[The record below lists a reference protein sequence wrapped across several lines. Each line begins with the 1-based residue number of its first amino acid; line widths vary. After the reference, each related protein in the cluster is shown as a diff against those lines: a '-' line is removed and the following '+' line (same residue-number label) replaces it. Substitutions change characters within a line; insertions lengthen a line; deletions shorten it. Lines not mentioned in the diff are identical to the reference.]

1 MAGQIKG
8 ESFGQVK
15 PGVNIQR
22 STFDLSHTHKFTR
35 NSGELI
41 PFFWEEVIAGD
52 TFKVDTKFVRR
63 MLTPVVPVRDNAFI
77 DIFYFFVPARLAFNA
92 YGKDDH
98 LFQKVFG
105 QNDTTAWAPASIPVL
120 PSILQDHAMPSDNF
134 VALGSYLGLPRYKK
148 SDGKVYLAGKGCSVA
163 PAYCYQTIWNNF
175 FRDENL
181 WNPSY
186 LDADELVANNPM
198 AVCKLHDLFTSALPA
213 PQKGSSVAIFGNFV
227 PLHTDDSNILRSL
240 NPVQGNP
247 IRLGYSPNQE
257 LDSGSIVYST
267 NSGLG
272 GSSSGSVASD
282 AIAATNLGID
292 RSNID
297 VNALRL
303 AFADQ
308 RLKER
313 DARGGT
319 RFQERLAADYQ
330 VYANYAALNIPEYLC
345 GSRTPVNLD
354 TVLQTS
360 ATTGTSA
367 LGDTGAFSNTF
378 DKVNGFVKSFTEPGF
393 VMGLCCVRTRQ
404 SYAQGIDKRWK
415 HLTRDDFY
423 NPVFANI
430 GEQPIRKSELMV
442 TGNSSQDD
450 AVFGYQEAWY
460 EYRYHKNELSGFV
473 DPNYNDKT
481 LSKWTY
487 YEPFKA
493 SPSLSPDFIKQDPS
507 NIGDTLVQTT
517 THTQFICDF
526 GIDEIVT
533 RPMPVFSIPGLLD
546 HN

>member
-22 STFDLSHTHKFTR
+22 STFDLTHTHKFTR

-52 TFKVDTKFVRR
+52 TFKVDTKFVMR
-63 MLTPVVPVRDNAFI
+63 MLTPVVPVMDNAYI

-105 QNDTTAWAPASIPVL
+105 QNDTTAWASNSLPVL
-120 PSILQDHAMPSDNF
+120 PSILQDHAMPSDAF

-148 SDGKVYLAGKGCSVA
+148 SDGKRYLAGKGCSVA

-186 LDADELVANNPM
+186 LDADELVANKPM
-198 AVCKLHDLFTSALPA
+198 SVCKLHDLFTSALPA

-227 PLHTDDSNILRSL
+227 PLDTDGTSATHSL
-240 NPVQGNP
+240 SDE
-247 IRLGYSPNQE
+247 IRLGTSVNEDLTQGTLTYTSYG
-257 LDSGSIVYST
+257 LSGSDNQT
-267 NSGLG
+267 
-272 GSSSGSVASD
+272 SGSTDV
-282 AIAATNLGID
+282 IGATNLGVD
-292 RSNID
+292 LSTID

-319 RFQERLAADYQ
+319 RFNEMLAADYQ

-360 ATTGTSA
+360 ATTGSSA
-367 LGDTGAFSNTF
+367 LGDTGAFSNSS
-378 DKVNGFVKSFTEPGF
+378 DYINGFVKSFTEPGF
-393 VMGLCCVRTRQ
+393 VMGLCCVRTMQ

-450 AVFGYQEAWY
+450 SVFGYQEAWY

-493 SPSLSPDFIKQDPS
+493 SPSLGADFIKQSSS
-507 NIGDTLVQTT
+507 NIGDTLVQTGT
-517 THTQFICDF
+517 NTQFICDF
-526 GIDEIVT
+526 GIIEKVT
-533 RPMPVFSIPGLLD
+533 RPMPVFSVPGLLD

>member
-1 MAGQIKG
+1 MAGQLKG
-8 ESFGQVK
+8 ESFGQAK

-22 STFDLSHTHKFTR
+22 STFDLTHTHKFTR

-41 PFFWEEVIAGD
+41 PFFWEEVLPGD
-52 TFKVDTKFVRR
+52 TFKVDTKFVMRR
-63 MLTPVVPVRDNAFI
+63 LTPAVPVRDNAYI
-77 DIFYFFVPARLAFNA
+77 DIFYFFVPARLAYNQ

-105 QNDTTAWAPASIPVL
+105 QNDTTAWAPSSVPRL
-120 PSILQDHAMPSDNF
+120 PSILTDHEMPTDDF
-134 VALGSYLGLPRYKK
+134 VALGSYLGLPRYRKNNK
-148 SDGKVYLAGKGCSVA
+148 TYLAGKGCSVA

-186 LDADELVANNPM
+186 LDADEIVANRPM
-198 AVCKLHDLFTSALPA
+198 SVCKLHDLFTSALPA
-213 PQKGSSVAIFGNFV
+213 PQKGESVAIFGNFI
-227 PLHTDDSNILRSL
+227 PIQAYSDKPEFSLSKPARFGYSENNEIRTGNLAYRKGTGLGHTDSDL
-240 NPVQGNP
+240 
-247 IRLGYSPNQE
+247 
-257 LDSGSIVYST
+257 SGTYHYIQ
-267 NSGLG
+267 
-272 GSSSGSVASD
+272 
-282 AIAATNLGID
+282 ATNLGVD
-292 RSNID
+292 VSNVD
-297 VNALRL
+297 VNALRM

-330 VYANYAALNIPEYLC
+330 VYANYAALNVPEYLC

-360 ATTGTSA
+360 ATTGSSA
-367 LGDTGAFSNTF
+367 LGDTGAFSNTY
-378 DKVNGFVKSFTEPGF
+378 DYINGFVKSFTEPGF
-393 VMGLCCVRTRQ
+393 VMGLCCVRTAQ

-442 TGNSSQDD
+442 TGNIDQDNS
-450 AVFGYQEAWY
+450 VFGYQEAWY
-460 EYRYHKNELSGFV
+460 EYRYHKNEISGYL
-473 DPNYNDKT
+473 DPNYNDQT

-487 YEPFKA
+487 YEPFNA
-493 SPSLSPDFIKQDPS
+493 SPSLGADFIKQDKS
-507 NIGDTLVQTT
+507 NIGDSLVFTGSSS
-517 THTQFICDF
+517 QFICDF
-526 GIDEIVT
+526 GILEKVT
-533 RPMPVFSIPGLLD
+533 RPMPVFSVPGLLD

>member
-22 STFDLSHTHKFTR
+22 STFDLSHTHKFTM

-63 MLTPVVPVRDNAFI
+63 MLTPVVPVMDNAFL
-77 DIFYFFVPARLAFNA
+77 DIFYFFVPARLAFNQ

-105 QNDTTAWAPASIPVL
+105 QNDSTAWAPSSVPML
-120 PSILQDHAMPSDNF
+120 PSILTDHAMPNDDF

-148 SDGKVYLAGKGCSVA
+148 SDGKTYLAGKGCSVA

-186 LDADELVANNPM
+186 LDADEIVANRPM
-198 AVCKLHDLFTSALPA
+198 SVCKLHDLFTSALPA

-227 PLHTDDSNILRSL
+227 PVNTDTDSGASSMLKY
-240 NPVQGNP
+240 P
-247 IRLGYSPNQE
+247 IRLGTSVNAE
-257 LDSGSIVYST
+257 ADDGTLVYSDGVELRSEAIT
-267 NSGLG
+267 PTGL
-272 GSSSGSVASD
+272 D
-282 AIAATNLGID
+282 QIMATNLGID
-292 RSNID
+292 MSKID

-319 RFQERLAADYQ
+319 RFNERLAADYQ

-360 ATTGTSA
+360 ATTSTGA

-442 TGNSSQDD
+442 TGNSVQDD
-450 AVFGYQEAWY
+450 SVFGYQEAWY

-473 DPNYNDKT
+473 DPNYHDQT

-493 SPSLSPDFIKQDPS
+493 SPSLGADFIKQDPS
-507 NIGDTLVQTT
+507 NIGDTLVQTDT
-517 THTQFICDF
+517 KTQFICDF
-526 GIDEIVT
+526 GIDEFVT

>member
-8 ESFGQVK
+8 ESFGQAK

-22 STFDLSHTHKFTR
+22 STFDLTHTHKFTR

-41 PFFWEEVIAGD
+41 PFFWEEVLPGD

-63 MLTPVVPVRDNAFI
+63 MLTPVVPVRDNAYI
-77 DIFYFFVPARLAFNA
+77 DIFYFFVPARLAYNQ

-105 QNDTTAWAPASIPVL
+105 QNDSTAWAPGSFPVL
-120 PSILQDHAMPSDNF
+120 PTILTDHAMPTDDF

-148 SDGKVYLAGKGCSVA
+148 SDGKRYLAGKGCTVA

-186 LDADELVANNPM
+186 LDADEIVANRPM
-198 AVCKLHDLFTSALPA
+198 SVCKLHDLFTSALPA
-213 PQKGSSVAIFGNFV
+213 PQKGDSVALFGTFLPVNTFSNQPDFALSAPIKLGTSPNHESTTGPINYFTGNGVAVSQSSSVGGV
-227 PLHTDDSNILRSL
+227 
-240 NPVQGNP
+240 VV
-247 IRLGYSPNQE
+247 
-257 LDSGSIVYST
+257 GS
-267 NSGLG
+267 
-272 GSSSGSVASD
+272 
-282 AIAATNLGID
+282 TNLGVD
-292 RSNID
+292 VSNVD

-330 VYANYAALNIPEYLC
+330 VYANYAALNVPEYLC

-360 ATTGTSA
+360 ATTGSSA

-378 DKVNGFVKSFTEPGF
+378 DYVNGFVKSFTEPGF

-442 TGNSSQDD
+442 TGNIDQDNS
-450 AVFGYQEAWY
+450 VFGYQEAWY

-493 SPSLSPDFIKQDPS
+493 SPSLGADFIKQDPS
-507 NIGDTLVQTT
+507 NIGDTLVQTST
-517 THTQFICDF
+517 KTQFICDF
-526 GIDEIVT
+526 GILEKVT
-533 RPMPVFSIPGLLD
+533 RPMPVFSVPGLLD

>member
-8 ESFGQVK
+8 ESFGQIK

-41 PFFWEEVIAGD
+41 PFFWEEVIPGD
-52 TFKVDTKFVRR
+52 TFKIDTKFVRR
-63 MLTPVVPVRDNAFI
+63 RLTPVVPVMDNAFI
-77 DIFYFFVPARLAFNA
+77 DIFYFFVPARLAFNE

-105 QNDTTAWAPASIPVL
+105 QNDTTSWAPASVPSL
-120 PSILQDHAMPSDNF
+120 PTILQDHLMPSDDY
-134 VALGSYLGLPRYKK
+134 VALGSYLGLPRYK
-148 SDGKVYLAGKGCSVA
+148 DDAGKMHLAGKGCTVA
-163 PAYCYQTIWNNF
+163 PLYCYQTIWNNF

-186 LDADELVANNPM
+186 LKADTLAINAPFK
-198 AVCKLHDLFTSALPA
+198 VCKLHDLFTSALPA
-213 PQKGSSVAIFGNFV
+213 PQKGQSVALFSSFV
-227 PLHTDDSNILRSL
+227 PLQTDLAETHKIEDPLYLSDKNY
-240 NPVQGNP
+240 P
-247 IRLGYSPNQE
+247 
-257 LDSGSIVYST
+257 
-267 NSGLG
+267 
-272 GSSSGSVASD
+272 SSGVGTLFTGNGNLQISPSSGAP
-282 AIAATNLGID
+282 AQAAQISYTNAGVDLTFA
-292 RSNID
+292 D
-297 VNALRL
+297 VNYRRL

-319 RFQERLAADYQ
+319 RFNERLAADFQ

-360 ATTGTSA
+360 ATTGSSA

-378 DKVNGFVKSFTEPGF
+378 DKCNGFVKSFTEPGF

-430 GEQPIRKSELMV
+430 GEQPIRKSELMI
-442 TGNSSQDD
+442 TGNSELDD
-450 AVFGYQEAWY
+450 KVFGYQEAWY
-460 EYRYHKNELSGFV
+460 EYRFHKNEISGFV
-473 DPNYNDKT
+473 DPNYNDLT

-493 SPSLSPDFIKQDPS
+493 SPSLGADFIGQSPS
-507 NIGDTLVQTT
+507 NIGDTLVQTKT
-517 THTQFICDF
+517 KTQFICDF
-526 GIDEIVT
+526 GIDEFVT

>member
-41 PFFWEEVIAGD
+41 PFFWEEVLPGD
-52 TFKVDTKFVRR
+52 TFKIDTKFVRR
-63 MLTPVVPVRDNAFI
+63 RLTPAVPVRDNAFI
-77 DIFYFFVPARLAFNA
+77 DIFYFFVPARLAYNQ

-105 QNDTTAWAPASIPVL
+105 QNDTTAWAPSTVPRL
-120 PSILQDHAMPSDNF
+120 PSILTDHEMPTDDF
-134 VALGSYLGLPRYKK
+134 VALGSYLGLPRFRKNNK
-148 SDGKVYLAGKGCSVA
+148 TYLAGKGCSVA

-186 LDADELVANNPM
+186 LDADEIVANRPM
-198 AVCKLHDLFTSALPA
+198 SVCKLHDLFTSSLPA
-213 PQKGSSVAIFGNFV
+213 PQKGNSVALFSSFV
-227 PLHTDDSNILRSL
+227 PLDCNHDEIHQTKDPLYLSSGPTSSNHANRRFAIINGEASE
-240 NPVQGNP
+240 GNTP
-247 IRLGYSPNQE
+247 FTNSN
-257 LDSGSIVYST
+257 DTYST
-267 NSGLG
+267 CIYNNAGVDLSF
-272 GSSSGSVASD
+272 A
-282 AIAATNLGID
+282 
-292 RSNID
+292 D
-297 VNALRL
+297 VNYRRL

-360 ATTGTSA
+360 ATTGDSA

-378 DKVNGFVKSFTEPGF
+378 DKINGFVKSFTEPGF

-430 GEQPIRKSELMV
+430 GEQPIRKSELRV
-442 TGNSSQDD
+442 TGNIDQDNS
-450 AVFGYQEAWY
+450 VFGYQEAWY
-460 EYRYHKNELSGFV
+460 EYRYHKNEISGFL
-473 DPNYNDKT
+473 DPNYNDQT

-487 YEPFKA
+487 YEPFTA
-493 SPSLSPDFIKQDPS
+493 SPSLGAEFIKQESS
-507 NIGDTLVQTT
+507 NIGDSLVFRGSNS
-517 THTQFICDF
+517 QFICDF
-526 GIDEIVT
+526 GIDEFVT

>member
-1 MAGQIKG
+1 MGGQIKG

-52 TFKVDTKFVRR
+52 TFKIDTRFVRR
-63 MLTPVVPVRDNAFI
+63 MLTPVVPVRDNAFL
-77 DIFYFFVPARLAFNA
+77 DIFYFFVPARLAFNK
-92 YGKDDH
+92 YGIDDH
-98 LFQKVFG
+98 TFQQVFG
-105 QNDTTAWAPASIPVL
+105 QNDRTAWAL
-120 PSILQDHAMPSDNF
+120 PSEKKLPAYASD
-134 VALGSYLGLPRYKK
+134 VALPSGKFVPIGSYLGIPKYHNATDNK
-148 SDGKVYLAGKGCSVA
+148 DYLAIKGCSFGPFYA
-163 PAYCYQTIWNNF
+163 YQTIWNNF

-181 WNPSY
+181 RNPIYQTGQIISTSAPY
-186 LDADELVANNPM
+186 K
-198 AVCKLHDLFTSALPA
+198 VCKLHDVFTSALPA
-213 PQKGSSVAIFGNFV
+213 PQKGESVALFSSFV
-227 PLHTDDSNILRSL
+227 PLDSRADSVHVTTDPLFL
-240 NPVQGNP
+240 NDTATAP
-247 IRLGYSPNQE
+247 S
-257 LDSGSIVYST
+257 
-267 NSGLG
+267 G
-272 GSSSGSVASD
+272 GSSVITYQGKVRVGTDSPSAPELAKDVRYNNAGVDLSFV
-282 AIAATNLGID
+282 
-292 RSNID
+292 D
-297 VNALRL
+297 VNYMRL

-319 RFQERLAADYQ
+319 RFNEMLAADYQ

-360 ATTGTSA
+360 ATTGSSA
-367 LGDTGAFSNTF
+367 LGDTGAFSNTSDF
-378 DKVNGFVKSFTEPGF
+378 CNGFVKSFTEPGF
-393 VMGLCCVRTRQ
+393 VMGLCCVRTLQ
-404 SYAQGIDKRWK
+404 SYAQGVDKRWK

-430 GEQPIRKSELMV
+430 GEQPIKKSELFI
-442 TGNSSQDD
+442 TGTDSDD
-450 AVFGYQEAWY
+450 SVFGYQEAWY

-473 DPNYNDKT
+473 DPNYGDKT

-487 YEPFKA
+487 YEPFNS
-493 SPSLSPDFIKQDPS
+493 SPSLGSDFIVQSSS
-507 NIGDTLVQTT
+507 NIGDTLVQTDT
-517 THTQFICDF
+517 TTQFICDF
-526 GIDEIVT
+526 GLDEKVT

>member
-8 ESFGQVK
+8 ESFGQAK

-77 DIFYFFVPARLAFNA
+77 DIFYFFVPARLAYDRF
-92 YGKDDH
+92 GKDTH
-98 LFQKVFG
+98 IFQKVFG
-105 QNDTTAWAPASIPVL
+105 QNDTTPWAPSTLPVL
-120 PSILQDHAMPSDNF
+120 PSIREDHAFPTDAF

-148 SDGKVYLAGKGCSVA
+148 SDGKTYLAGKGCSVA

-186 LDADELVANNPM
+186 LDADEIVANRPM
-198 AVCKLHDLFTSALPA
+198 SVCKLHDLFTSALPA
-213 PQKGSSVAIFGNFV
+213 PQKGSSVAIFGNTLPVDTAAEIHGLSKGLKFGY
-227 PLHTDDSNILRSL
+227 
-240 NPVQGNP
+240 NP
-247 IRLGYSPNQE
+247 STE
-257 LDSGSIVYST
+257 LDTGY
-267 NSGLG
+267 LYY
-272 GSSSGSVASD
+272 SSGSGLYGTDESSSASGGPVG
-282 AIAATNLGID
+282 ATNMVID
-292 RSNID
+292 VSNID

-378 DKVNGFVKSFTEPGF
+378 DKVNGFVKSFTEP
-393 VMGLCCVRTRQ
+393 
-404 SYAQGIDKRWK
+404 
-415 HLTRDDFY
+415 
-423 NPVFANI
+423 N
-430 GEQPIRKSELMV
+430 
-442 TGNSSQDD
+442 
-450 AVFGYQEAWY
+450 
-460 EYRYHKNELSGFV
+460 
-473 DPNYNDKT
+473 
-481 LSKWTY
+481 
-487 YEPFKA
+487 
-493 SPSLSPDFIKQDPS
+493 
-507 NIGDTLVQTT
+507 
-517 THTQFICDF
+517 
-526 GIDEIVT
+526 
-533 RPMPVFSIPGLLD
+533 
-546 HN
+546 

>member
-105 QNDTTAWAPASIPVL
+105 QNDSTAWAPNSVPML
-120 PSILQDHAMPSDNF
+120 PSILQDHAMPSDDF

-148 SDGKVYLAGKGCSVA
+148 SDGKRYLAGKGCSVA

-186 LDADELVANNPM
+186 LDADEIVANKPLS
-198 AVCKLHDLFTSALPA
+198 VCKLHDLFTSALPA

-227 PLHTDDSNILRSL
+227 PLDTEESNIRHGFKNDVLF
-240 NPVQGNP
+240 GT
-247 IRLGYSPNQE
+247 SPSN
-257 LDSGSIVYST
+257 LFDSGTVVIDQ
-267 NSGLG
+267 GLAVRE
-272 GSSSGSVASD
+272 SSDTTQPDKVGAS
-282 AIAATNLGID
+282 NLGID

-319 RFQERLAADYQ
+319 RFNEMLAADYQ

-378 DKVNGFVKSFTEPGF
+378 DKINGFVKSFTEPGF

-442 TGNSSQDD
+442 TGNASQDNS
-450 AVFGYQEAWY
+450 VFGYQEAWY

-473 DPNYNDKT
+473 DPSYNDKT

-507 NIGDTLVQTT
+507 NIGDTLVQTGT
-517 THTQFICDF
+517 KTQFICDF
-526 GIDEIVT
+526 GIDEFVT

>member
-41 PFFWEEVIAGD
+41 PFFWEEVIPGD
-52 TFKVDTKFVRR
+52 TFKIDTKFVRR
-63 MLTPVVPVRDNAFI
+63 MLTPVVPVMDNAFI
-77 DIFYFFVPARLAFNA
+77 DIFYFFVPARLAFNQ

-105 QNDTTAWAPASIPVL
+105 QNDSTAWAPASVPQL
-120 PSILQDHAMPSDNF
+120 PSILQNQVAPSDKY
-134 VALGSYLGLPRYKK
+134 VALGSYLGLPRFKG
-148 SDGKVYLAGKGCSVA
+148 SDGKTYLAGKGCTVA

-186 LDADELVANNPM
+186 QDADTLVINAPFK
-198 AVCKLHDLFTSALPA
+198 VCKLHDLFTSALPA
-213 PQKGSSVAIFGNFV
+213 PQKGESVAIFGNFV
-227 PLHTDDSNILRSL
+227 PLDTDESNIMHSFK
-240 NPVQGNP
+240 NNVMFGTTPSSEIGT
-247 IRLGYSPNQE
+247 SE
-257 LDSGSIVYST
+257 IVYSGFT
-267 NSGLG
+267 GL
-272 GSSSGSVASD
+272 ASKSTSLGTD
-282 AIAATNLGID
+282 VPPSIRASNLGFD
-292 RSNID
+292 TSSID
-297 VNALRL
+297 VNTLRL

-319 RFQERLAADYQ
+319 RFNEMLAADYQ
-330 VYANYAALNIPEYLC
+330 VYVNYAALNIPEYLC

-378 DKVNGFVKSFTEPGF
+378 DKCNGFVKSFTEPGF
-393 VMGLCCVRTRQ
+393 VMGLCCVRTMQ

-430 GEQPIRKSELMV
+430 GEQPIRKSELFV
-442 TGNSSQDD
+442 SGSNIDD
-450 AVFGYQEAWY
+450 SVFGYQEAWY
-460 EYRYHKNELSGFV
+460 EYRYHKNEISGFV
-473 DPNYNDKT
+473 DPNYHDKT

-487 YEPFKA
+487 YEPLVA
-493 SPSLSPDFIKQDPS
+493 SPVLNSTFIEQSSS

-517 THTQFICDF
+517 TNTQFICDF
-526 GIDEIVT
+526 GIDEFVT

>member
-8 ESFGQVK
+8 ESFGQAK

-22 STFDLSHTHKFTR
+22 STFDLTHTHKFTR

-41 PFFWEEVIAGD
+41 PFFWEEVLPGD

-63 MLTPVVPVRDNAFI
+63 MLTPAVPVMDNAYI
-77 DIFYFFVPARLAFNA
+77 DIFYFFVPARLAYNQ

-105 QNDTTAWAPASIPVL
+105 QNDTTAWAPSSVPRL
-120 PSILQDHAMPSDNF
+120 PSILTDHEMPTDDF
-134 VALGSYLGLPRYKK
+134 VALGSYLGLPRYSKNNK
-148 SDGKVYLAGKGCSVA
+148 TYLAGKGCSVA

-186 LDADELVANNPM
+186 LDADEIVANSPM

-213 PQKGSSVAIFGNFV
+213 PQKGESVALFGNFI
-227 PLHTDDSNILRSL
+227 PLETYGYTPDFETSK
-240 NPVQGNP
+240 P
-247 IRLGYSPNQE
+247 IIFGKKRGFFVNNG
-257 LDSGSIVYST
+257 DVKFSGSGLIVQPEDV
-267 NSGLG
+267 NLGSGDL
-272 GSSSGSVASD
+272 VK
-282 AIAATNLGID
+282 ATNLGVD
-292 RSNID
+292 VSNFD
-297 VNALRL
+297 VNALRM
-303 AFADQ
+303 AFADL

-319 RFQERLAADYQ
+319 RFNERLAADYQ

-360 ATTGTSA
+360 ATTGSSA

-378 DKVNGFVKSFTEPGF
+378 DYINGFVKSFTEPGF
-393 VMGLCCVRTRQ
+393 VMGLCCVRTMQ

-442 TGNSSQDD
+442 TGNKDQDD
-450 AVFGYQEAWY
+450 SVFGYQEAWY
-460 EYRYHKNELSGFV
+460 EYRYHKNEISGFL
-473 DPNYNDKT
+473 DPNYNDQT

-487 YEPFKA
+487 YQQFLA
-493 SPSLSPDFIKQDPS
+493 SPSLGADFIKQDKS
-507 NIGDTLVQTT
+507 NIGDSLVYTGT
-517 THTQFICDF
+517 NSQFICDF
-526 GIDEIVT
+526 GIIEKVT

>member
-22 STFDLSHTHKFTR
+22 STFDLTHTHKFTR

-52 TFKVDTKFVRR
+52 TFKVDTKFVMR
-63 MLTPVVPVRDNAFI
+63 MLTPVVPVRDNAYI
-77 DIFYFFVPARLAFNA
+77 DIFYFFVPARLAFNKW
-92 YGKDDH
+92 GRDDH

-105 QNDTTAWAPASIPVL
+105 QNDSTAWAPASLPVL
-120 PSILQDHAMPSDNF
+120 PSITTNHKFSTDAF
-134 VALGSYLGLPRYKK
+134 VPLGSYLGLPRYKLGNGV
-148 SDGKVYLAGKGCSVA
+148 SYLAGKGCSVA

-186 LDADELVANNPM
+186 LDADEIVANRPM

-227 PLHTDDSNILRSL
+227 PLDTDESNIRHTFKNDVLFGTSVNNL
-240 NPVQGNP
+240 FESGGLCIDQGLAVN
-247 IRLGYSPNQE
+247 NQAVSAQP
-257 LDSGSIVYST
+257 DKVG
-267 NSGLG
+267 
-272 GSSSGSVASD
+272 AS
-282 AIAATNLGID
+282 NLGID
-292 RSNID
+292 RSSVD

-319 RFQERLAADYQ
+319 RFNERLAADYQ

-360 ATTGTSA
+360 ATTGSSA

-378 DKVNGFVKSFTEPGF
+378 DYINGFVKSFTEPGF

-404 SYAQGIDKRWK
+404 SYAQGVDKRWK

-442 TGNSSQDD
+442 TGNAGQDD
-450 AVFGYQEAWY
+450 SVFGYQEAWY

-473 DPNYNDKT
+473 DPNYNDLT

-507 NIGDTLVQTT
+507 NIGDTLVQTNT
-517 THTQFICDF
+517 KTQFICDF
-526 GIDEIVT
+526 GILEKVT

>member
-22 STFDLSHTHKFTR
+22 STFDLTHTHKFTR

-41 PFFWEEVIAGD
+41 PFFWEEVIPGD

-63 MLTPVVPVRDNAFI
+63 MLTPVVPVRDNAYI
-77 DIFYFFVPARLAFNA
+77 DIFYFFVPARLAYNQF
-92 YGKDDH
+92 GKDDH

-105 QNDTTAWAPASIPVL
+105 QNDSTAWAPSSVPML
-120 PSILQDHAMPSDNF
+120 PSILTDHAFPTDDF

-148 SDGKVYLAGKGCSVA
+148 PDGKWFLAGKGCSVA

-186 LDADELVANNPM
+186 LDADEIVSNRPM
-198 AVCKLHDLFTSALPA
+198 SVCKLHDLFTSALPS
-213 PQKGSSVAIFGNFV
+213 PQKGSSVAIFGNFI
-227 PLHTDDSNILRSL
+227 PLDTHGDEPDYALSKPILLGPSPTVQLDDGYLVYNPNGLSGTDNAI
-240 NPVQGNP
+240 
-247 IRLGYSPNQE
+247 
-257 LDSGSIVYST
+257 
-267 NSGLG
+267 
-272 GSSSGSVASD
+272 SD
-282 AIAATNLGID
+282 PTIGVGATNLGVD
-292 RSNID
+292 VSNID

-319 RFQERLAADYQ
+319 RFNERLAADYQ

-345 GSRTPVNLD
+345 GSRTPINLD

-360 ATTGTSA
+360 ATSGTSA

-378 DKVNGFVKSFTEPGF
+378 DYINGFVKSFTEPGF
-393 VMGLCCVRTRQ
+393 VRGVCCVRTMQ

-442 TGNSSQDD
+442 TSNSTLDNS
-450 AVFGYQEAWY
+450 VFGYQEAWY

-493 SPSLSPDFIKQDPS
+493 SPSLGADFIKQDPS
-507 NIGDTLVQTT
+507 NIGDTLVQTGT
-517 THTQFICDF
+517 KTQFICDF
-526 GIDEIVT
+526 GIIEKVT

>member
-1 MAGQIKG
+1 MAGQLKG
-8 ESFGQVK
+8 ESFGQAK

-22 STFDLSHTHKFTR
+22 STFDLTHTHKFTR

-41 PFFWEEVIAGD
+41 PFFWEEVLPGD

-63 MLTPVVPVRDNAFI
+63 RLTPAVPVRDNAYI
-77 DIFYFFVPARLAFNA
+77 DIFYFFVPARLAYNQ

-105 QNDTTAWAPASIPVL
+105 QNDTTAWAPSSVPRL
-120 PSILQDHAMPSDNF
+120 PSILTDHERPTDDF
-134 VALGSYLGLPRYKK
+134 VALGSYLGLPRYRKNNK
-148 SDGKVYLAGKGCSVA
+148 TYLAGKGCSVA

-186 LDADELVANNPM
+186 LDADEIVANRPM
-198 AVCKLHDLFTSALPA
+198 SVCKLHDLFTSALPA
-213 PQKGSSVAIFGNFV
+213 PQKGESVAIFGNFI
-227 PLHTDDSNILRSL
+227 PIQAYGDKPEFSL
-240 NPVQGNP
+240 SKP
-247 IRLGYSPNQE
+247 IVLGKSTNVHVNSGTVKYSP
-257 LDSGSIVYST
+257 
-267 NSGLG
+267 SGLQVDREDIVG
-272 GSSSGSVASD
+272 TPDVVR
-282 AIAATNLGID
+282 ATNLGVD
-292 RSNID
+292 VSNVD
-297 VNALRL
+297 VNALRM

-330 VYANYAALNIPEYLC
+330 VYANYAVLNVPEYLC

-360 ATTGTSA
+360 ATTGSSA
-367 LGDTGAFSNTF
+367 LGDTGAFSNTY
-378 DKVNGFVKSFTEPGF
+378 DYINGFVKSFTEPGF
-393 VMGLCCVRTRQ
+393 VMGLCCVRTAQ

-442 TGNSSQDD
+442 TGNIDQDNS
-450 AVFGYQEAWY
+450 VFGYQEAWY
-460 EYRYHKNELSGFV
+460 EYRYHKNEISGYL
-473 DPNYNDKT
+473 DPNYNDQT

-487 YEPFKA
+487 YEPFTA
-493 SPSLSPDFIKQDPS
+493 SPSLGADFIKQDKS
-507 NIGDTLVQTT
+507 NIGDSLVFTGSSS
-517 THTQFICDF
+517 QFICDF
-526 GIDEIVT
+526 GILEKVT
-533 RPMPVFSIPGLLD
+533 RPMPVFSVPGLLD

>member
-22 STFDLSHTHKFTR
+22 STFDLTHTHKFTR

-63 MLTPVVPVRDNAFI
+63 RLTPVVPVRDNAYL
-77 DIFYFFVPARLAFNA
+77 DIFYFFVPARLAYNQ

-105 QNDTTAWAPASIPVL
+105 QNDSTAWAPSSVPIL
-120 PSILQDHAMPSDNF
+120 PSIKTNHAMPTDDF
-134 VALGSYLGLPRYKK
+134 VALGSYLGLPRFKGA
-148 SDGKVYLAGKGCSVA
+148 DGKVYLSGKGCSVA

-186 LDADELVANNPM
+186 LDADEIVANRPM
-198 AVCKLHDLFTSALPA
+198 SVCKLHDLFTSALPA
-213 PQKGSSVAIFGNFV
+213 PQKGESVAIFGNFL
-227 PLHTDDSNILRSL
+227 PLDTNGDRPYYYLSDGL
-240 NPVQGNP
+240 
-247 IRLGYSPNQE
+247 RLGYSAGSEVSNGDLVYRNGGVAVQE
-257 LDSGSIVYST
+257 DGSASTGAKMVYTS
-267 NSGLG
+267 
-272 GSSSGSVASD
+272 
-282 AIAATNLGID
+282 NLGID
-292 RSNID
+292 RSNVD

-360 ATTGTSA
+360 ATTGSSA

-378 DKVNGFVKSFTEPGF
+378 DYVNGFVKSFTEPGF
-393 VMGLCCVRTRQ
+393 VMGLCCVRTMQ

-430 GEQPIRKSELMV
+430 GEQPIRKSEIFF
-442 TGNSSQDD
+442 GNSSEDD
-450 AVFGYQEAWY
+450 KVFGYQEAWY
-460 EYRYHKNELSGFV
+460 EYRYHKNEISGFV

-493 SPSLSPDFIKQDPS
+493 HPSLGADFIKQDPS
-507 NIGDTLVQTT
+507 NIGDTLVQTNT
-517 THTQFICDF
+517 KTQFICDF
-526 GIDEIVT
+526 GILEKVT

>member
-22 STFDLSHTHKFTR
+22 STFDLTHTHKFTR

-63 MLTPVVPVRDNAFI
+63 MLTPVVPVRDNAYI
-77 DIFYFFVPARLAFNA
+77 DIFYFFVPARLAFNKW
-92 YGKDDH
+92 GKDDH
-98 LFQKVFG
+98 LFQRVFG
-105 QNDTTAWAPASIPVL
+105 QNDSTAWAPASLPVL
-120 PSILQDHAMPSDNF
+120 PSILQDHAMPSDAF
-134 VALGSYLGLPRYKK
+134 VSLGSYLGLPRYKK
-148 SDGKVYLAGKGCSVA
+148 SDGKRYLAGKGCSVA

-186 LDADELVANNPM
+186 LDADELVANKPM

-227 PLHTDDSNILRSL
+227 PLDTDESNIRHTFKNDVLFGTSVNNL
-240 NPVQGNP
+240 FESGGLCIDQGLAVND
-247 IRLGYSPNQE
+247 QA
-257 LDSGSIVYST
+257 VST
-267 NSGLG
+267 QPDKVG
-272 GSSSGSVASD
+272 AS
-282 AIAATNLGID
+282 NLGID
-292 RSNID
+292 MSSID

-319 RFQERLAADYQ
+319 RFNERLAADYQ

-360 ATTGTSA
+360 ATNGSSA

-378 DKVNGFVKSFTEPGF
+378 DYINGFVKSFTEPGF
-393 VMGLCCVRTRQ
+393 VMGLCCVRTMQ
-404 SYAQGIDKRWK
+404 SYAQGVDKRWK

-442 TGNSSQDD
+442 TGISSQDD
-450 AVFGYQEAWY
+450 SVFGYQEAWY

-493 SPSLSPDFIKQDPS
+493 SPSLGADFIKQDPS

-517 THTQFICDF
+517 TKTQFICDF
-526 GIDEIVT
+526 GILEKVT

>member
-1 MAGQIKG
+1 MAGQLKG

-41 PFFWEEVIAGD
+41 PFFWEEVLPGD

-63 MLTPVVPVRDNAFI
+63 MLTPAVPVRDNAYI
-77 DIFYFFVPARLAFNA
+77 DIFYFFVPARLAYNQ

-105 QNDTTAWAPASIPVL
+105 QNDTTAWAPSSVPRL
-120 PSILQDHAMPSDNF
+120 PSILTDHEMPTDDF
-134 VALGSYLGLPRYKK
+134 VALGSYLGLPRYRKNSK
-148 SDGKVYLAGKGCSVA
+148 TYLAGKGCSVA

-186 LDADELVANNPM
+186 LDADEIVANRPM
-198 AVCKLHDLFTSALPA
+198 SVCKLHDLFTSALPA
-213 PQKGSSVAIFGNFV
+213 PQKGESVAIFGNFI
-227 PLHTDDSNILRSL
+227 PLETYGDKPDFSL
-240 NPVQGNP
+240 SKQ
-247 IRLGYSPNQE
+247 IRLGTFSNRELGDGDLRYSPDNGVE
-257 LDSGSIVYST
+257 GKTEPTSGVMVSV
-267 NSGLG
+267 
-272 GSSSGSVASD
+272 GS
-282 AIAATNLGID
+282 TNLGVD
-292 RSNID
+292 VSNID
-297 VNALRL
+297 VNVLRM

-345 GSRTPVNLD
+345 GSRTPVNVD

-360 ATTGTSA
+360 ATVENSA

-378 DKVNGFVKSFTEPGF
+378 DKINGFVKSFTEPGF
-393 VMGLCCVRTRQ
+393 VMGVCCVRTMQ

-442 TGNSSQDD
+442 TGNIDQDNS
-450 AVFGYQEAWY
+450 VFGYQEAWY
-460 EYRYHKNELSGFV
+460 EYRYHKNEISGFL
-473 DPNYNDKT
+473 DPNYNDQT
-481 LSKWTY
+481 ITKWTF

-493 SPSLSPDFIKQDPS
+493 SPSLSPDFIKQDKS
-507 NIGDTLVQTT
+507 NIGDTLVFTGSDS
-517 THTQFICDF
+517 QFICDF
-526 GIDEIVT
+526 GIDEFVT

>member
-1 MAGQIKG
+1 MAGRQIKG

-22 STFDLSHTHKFTR
+22 STFDLSHTHKFTM

-63 MLTPVVPVRDNAFI
+63 MLTPVVPVRDNAFL
-77 DIFYFFVPARLAFNA
+77 DIFYFFVPARLAFNQ

-105 QNDTTAWAPASIPVL
+105 QNDTTAWAPSSVPML
-120 PSILQDHAMPSDNF
+120 PSILQDHAMPTDDF

-148 SDGKVYLAGKGCSVA
+148 SDGKTYLAGKGCSVA

-186 LDADELVANNPM
+186 LDADEIVASRPM
-198 AVCKLHDLFTSALPA
+198 SVCKLHDLFTSALPA

-227 PLHTDDSNILRSL
+227 PVDTDTNSGASSRLKY
-240 NPVQGNP
+240 P
-247 IRLGYSPNQE
+247 IRLGTSVNAE
-257 LDSGSIVYST
+257 ADDGTLVYSDGVELRSEAIT
-267 NSGLG
+267 PTGL
-272 GSSSGSVASD
+272 D
-282 AIAATNLGID
+282 QIMATNLGID
-292 RSNID
+292 RSKID

-319 RFQERLAADYQ
+319 RFNERLAADYQ

-360 ATTGTSA
+360 ATTSTGA

-393 VMGLCCVRTRQ
+393 VMGLCCVRTMQ

-442 TGNSSQDD
+442 TGISAQDD
-450 AVFGYQEAWY
+450 SVFGYQEAWY

-473 DPNYNDKT
+473 DPNYHDQT

-493 SPSLSPDFIKQDPS
+493 SPSLGADFIKQDPS
-507 NIGDTLVQTT
+507 NIGDTLVQTDT
-517 THTQFICDF
+517 KTQFICDF
-526 GIDEIVT
+526 GIDEFVT

>member
-41 PFFWEEVIAGD
+41 PFFWEEVIPGD

-63 MLTPVVPVRDNAFI
+63 RLTPVVPVRDNAYL
-77 DIFYFFVPARLAFNA
+77 DIFYFFVPARLAYNQ

-98 LFQKVFG
+98 LFQRVFG
-105 QNDTTAWAPASIPVL
+105 QNDSTAWAPSSVPML
-120 PSILQDHAMPSDNF
+120 PSIKSNHAMPTDDF
-134 VALGSYLGLPRYKK
+134 VALGSYLGLPRFKGADNKY
-148 SDGKVYLAGKGCSVA
+148 YLAGKGCSVA

-186 LDADELVANNPM
+186 LDADEIVANRPM
-198 AVCKLHDLFTSALPA
+198 SVCKLHDLFTSALPA

-227 PLHTDDSNILRSL
+227 PLETNGDRPYYYLSDGL
-240 NPVQGNP
+240 
-247 IRLGYSPNQE
+247 RLGYSAGNEVSNGDLVYRNGGVAVQE
-257 LDSGSIVYST
+257 DGSTSTGAKMVYTS
-267 NSGLG
+267 
-272 GSSSGSVASD
+272 
-282 AIAATNLGID
+282 NLGID
-292 RSNID
+292 RSNVD

-345 GSRTPVNLD
+345 GSRTPINLD

-360 ATTGTSA
+360 ATSGTSA

-378 DKVNGFVKSFTEPGF
+378 DYINGFVKSFTEPGF
-393 VMGLCCVRTRQ
+393 VMGLCCVRTMQ
-404 SYAQGIDKRWK
+404 SYCQGIDKRWK

-430 GEQPIRKSELMV
+430 GEQPIRKSELYYF
-442 TGNSSQDD
+442 NSSEDD
-450 AVFGYQEAWY
+450 KVFGYQEAWY
-460 EYRYHKNELSGFV
+460 EYRYHKNEISGFL

-493 SPSLSPDFIKQDPS
+493 SPSLGADFIKQDPS
-507 NIGDTLVQTT
+507 NIGDTLVQTNT
-517 THTQFICDF
+517 KTQFICDF
-526 GIDEIVT
+526 GILEKVT
-533 RPMPVFSIPGLLD
+533 RPMPVFSVPGLLD

>member
-1 MAGQIKG
+1 MAGQLKG
-8 ESFGQVK
+8 ESFGQAK

-22 STFDLSHTHKFTR
+22 STFDLTHTHKFTR

-41 PFFWEEVIAGD
+41 PFFWEEVLPGD

-63 MLTPVVPVRDNAFI
+63 RLTPAVPVRDNAYI
-77 DIFYFFVPARLAFNA
+77 DIFYFFVPARLAYNQ

-105 QNDTTAWAPASIPVL
+105 QNDTTAWAPSSVPRL
-120 PSILQDHAMPSDNF
+120 PSILTDHERPTDDF
-134 VALGSYLGLPRYKK
+134 VALGSYLGLPRYRKNNK
-148 SDGKVYLAGKGCSVA
+148 TYLAGKGCSVA

-186 LDADELVANNPM
+186 LDADEIVANRPM
-198 AVCKLHDLFTSALPA
+198 SVCKLHDLFTSALPA
-213 PQKGSSVAIFGNFV
+213 PQKGESVAIFGNFI
-227 PLHTDDSNILRSL
+227 PLQAHGDTPEYSLSKPARFGYNEDEEIRTGPISYRKGTGLGHTDSAL
-240 NPVQGNP
+240 
-247 IRLGYSPNQE
+247 
-257 LDSGSIVYST
+257 SGTYHFIQS
-267 NSGLG
+267 
-272 GSSSGSVASD
+272 
-282 AIAATNLGID
+282 TNLGVD
-292 RSNID
+292 VSNVD
-297 VNALRL
+297 VNALRM

-330 VYANYAALNIPEYLC
+330 VYANYAVLNVPEYLC

-360 ATTGTSA
+360 ATTGSSA
-367 LGDTGAFSNTF
+367 LGDTGAFSNTY
-378 DKVNGFVKSFTEPGF
+378 DYINGFVKSFTEPGF
-393 VMGLCCVRTRQ
+393 VMGLCCVRTAQ

-442 TGNSSQDD
+442 TGNIDQDNS
-450 AVFGYQEAWY
+450 VFGYQEAWY
-460 EYRYHKNELSGFV
+460 EYRYHKNEISGYL
-473 DPNYNDKT
+473 DPNYNDQT

-487 YEPFKA
+487 YEPFNA
-493 SPSLSPDFIKQDPS
+493 SPSLGADFIKQDKS
-507 NIGDTLVQTT
+507 NIGDSLVFTGSSS
-517 THTQFICDF
+517 QFICDF
-526 GIDEIVT
+526 GILEKVT
-533 RPMPVFSIPGLLD
+533 RPMPVFSVPGLLD

>member
-1 MAGQIKG
+1 MAGQLKG
-8 ESFGQVK
+8 ESFGQAK

-22 STFDLSHTHKFTR
+22 STFDLTHTHKFTR

-41 PFFWEEVIAGD
+41 PFFWEEVLPGD
-52 TFKVDTKFVRR
+52 TFKVDTKFVMRR
-63 MLTPVVPVRDNAFI
+63 LTPAVPVRDNAYI
-77 DIFYFFVPARLAFNA
+77 DIFYFFVPARLAYNQ

-105 QNDTTAWAPASIPVL
+105 QNDTTSWAPSSVPML
-120 PSILQDHAMPSDNF
+120 PSILTDHEMPTDDF
-134 VALGSYLGLPRYKK
+134 VALGSYLGLPRYRKNNK
-148 SDGKVYLAGKGCSVA
+148 TYLAGKGCSVA

-186 LDADELVANNPM
+186 LDADEIVANRPM
-198 AVCKLHDLFTSALPA
+198 SVCKLHDLFTSALPA
-213 PQKGSSVAIFGNFV
+213 PQKGESVAIFGSFI
-227 PLHTDDSNILRSL
+227 PIQAYGDKPEFSTSK
-240 NPVQGNP
+240 P
-247 IRLGYSPNQE
+247 IRFGFSEDTESPSGPLFYSP
-257 LDSGSIVYST
+257 
-267 NSGLG
+267 SGLEIHPK
-272 GSSSGSVASD
+272 SSSDLVSP
-282 AIAATNLGID
+282 INATNLGID
-292 RSNID
+292 VSNVD
-297 VNALRL
+297 VNALRM

-330 VYANYAALNIPEYLC
+330 VYANYAVLNVPEYLC

-360 ATTGTSA
+360 ATTGSSA
-367 LGDTGAFSNTF
+367 LGDTGAFSNTY
-378 DKVNGFVKSFTEPGF
+378 DYINGFVKSFTEPGF
-393 VMGLCCVRTRQ
+393 VMGLCCVRTAQ

-442 TGNSSQDD
+442 TGNIDQDNS
-450 AVFGYQEAWY
+450 VFGYQEAWY
-460 EYRYHKNELSGFV
+460 EYRYHKNEISGYL
-473 DPNYNDKT
+473 DPNYNDQT

-493 SPSLSPDFIKQDPS
+493 SPSLGADFIKQDPS
-507 NIGDTLVQTT
+507 NIGDSLVFTGSSS
-517 THTQFICDF
+517 QFICDF
-526 GIDEIVT
+526 GILEKVT
-533 RPMPVFSIPGLLD
+533 RPMPVFSVPGLLD

>member
-1 MAGQIKG
+1 MAGQLKG
-8 ESFGQVK
+8 ESFGQAK

-22 STFDLSHTHKFTR
+22 STFDLTHTHKFTR

-41 PFFWEEVIAGD
+41 PFFWEEVLPGD
-52 TFKVDTKFVRR
+52 TFKVDTKFVMRR
-63 MLTPVVPVRDNAFI
+63 LTPAVPVRDNAYI
-77 DIFYFFVPARLAFNA
+77 DIFYFFVPARLAYNQ

-105 QNDTTAWAPASIPVL
+105 QNDTTSWAPSSVPML
-120 PSILQDHAMPSDNF
+120 PSILTDHEMPTDDF
-134 VALGSYLGLPRYKK
+134 VALGSYLGLPRYRKNNK
-148 SDGKVYLAGKGCSVA
+148 TYLAGKGCSVA

-186 LDADELVANNPM
+186 LDADEIVANRPM
-198 AVCKLHDLFTSALPA
+198 SVCKLHDLFTSALPA
-213 PQKGSSVAIFGNFV
+213 PQKGESVAIFGNFI
-227 PLHTDDSNILRSL
+227 PIQAYSDKPEFSL
-240 NPVQGNP
+240 SKP
-247 IRLGYSPNQE
+247 IVLGKSTNVHVNSGTVKYSP
-257 LDSGSIVYST
+257 
-267 NSGLG
+267 SGLQVDREDIVG
-272 GSSSGSVASD
+272 TPDVVR
-282 AIAATNLGID
+282 ATNLGVD
-292 RSNID
+292 VSNVD
-297 VNALRL
+297 VNALRM

-330 VYANYAALNIPEYLC
+330 VYANYAVLNVPEYLC

-360 ATTGTSA
+360 ATTGSSA
-367 LGDTGAFSNTF
+367 LGDTGAFSNTY
-378 DKVNGFVKSFTEPGF
+378 DYINGFVKSFTEPGF
-393 VMGLCCVRTRQ
+393 VMGLCCVRTAQ

-442 TGNSSQDD
+442 TGNIDQDNN
-450 AVFGYQEAWY
+450 VFGYQEAWY
-460 EYRYHKNELSGFV
+460 EYRYHKNEISGYL
-473 DPNYNDKT
+473 DPNYNDQT

-493 SPSLSPDFIKQDPS
+493 SPSLGADFIKQDPS
-507 NIGDTLVQTT
+507 NIGDSLVFTGSSS
-517 THTQFICDF
+517 QFICDF
-526 GIDEIVT
+526 GILEKVT
-533 RPMPVFSIPGLLD
+533 RPMPVFSVPGLLD

>member
-8 ESFGQVK
+8 ESFGQAK

-41 PFFWEEVIAGD
+41 PFFWEEVLPGD
-52 TFKVDTKFVRR
+52 TFKIDTKFVMR
-63 MLTPVVPVRDNAFI
+63 MLTPAVPVMDNAFI
-77 DIFYFFVPARLAFNA
+77 DIFYFFVPARLAYNQ

-105 QNDTTAWAPASIPVL
+105 QNDTTAWAPSSVPRL
-120 PSILQDHAMPSDNF
+120 PSILTDHEMPTDDF
-134 VALGSYLGLPRYKK
+134 VALGSYLGLPRYRKNNK
-148 SDGKVYLAGKGCSVA
+148 TYLAGKGCSVG

-186 LDADELVANNPM
+186 LDADEIVANRPM
-198 AVCKLHDLFTSALPA
+198 SVCKLHDLFTSALPA
-213 PQKGSSVAIFGNFV
+213 PQKGESVAIFGNFLPV
-227 PLHTDDSNILRSL
+227 DASASTHTLSKDITFGNSIHDHIREGTVVLSGGGLRVKNDSIDASNIENIS
-240 NPVQGNP
+240 Q
-247 IRLGYSPNQE
+247 
-257 LDSGSIVYST
+257 
-267 NSGLG
+267 
-272 GSSSGSVASD
+272 
-282 AIAATNLGID
+282 TNLIID
-292 RSNID
+292 TSNVD
-297 VNALRL
+297 VNALRM

-360 ATTGTSA
+360 ATTGDSA

-393 VMGLCCVRTRQ
+393 VMGLCCVRTMQ

-442 TGNSSQDD
+442 TGNVDQDNS
-450 AVFGYQEAWY
+450 VFGYQEAWY
-460 EYRYHKNELSGFV
+460 EYRYHKNEISGFL
-473 DPNYNDKT
+473 DPNYNDQT

-487 YEPFKA
+487 YEPFTA
-493 SPSLSPDFIKQDPS
+493 SPSLGADFIKQQPS
-507 NIGDTLVQTT
+507 NIGDSLVFRGSNS
-517 THTQFICDF
+517 QFICDF
-526 GIDEIVT
+526 GIDEFVT

>member
-8 ESFGQVK
+8 ESFGQAK

-22 STFDLSHTHKFTR
+22 STFDLTHTHKFTR

-41 PFFWEEVIAGD
+41 PFFWEEVLPGD

-63 MLTPVVPVRDNAFI
+63 MLTPAVPVRDNAYI
-77 DIFYFFVPARLAFNA
+77 DIFYFFVPARLAYNR

-105 QNDTTAWAPASIPVL
+105 QNDTTAWAPSSVSIL
-120 PSILQDHAMPSDNF
+120 PSILTDHERPTDNF
-134 VALGSYLGLPRYKK
+134 VALGSYLGLPRYRKNDK
-148 SDGKVYLAGKGCSVA
+148 TYLAGKGCSVA

-186 LDADELVANNPM
+186 LDADEIVANRPM
-198 AVCKLHDLFTSALPA
+198 SVCKLHDLFTSALPA
-213 PQKGSSVAIFGNFV
+213 PQKGESVSIFGNFL
-227 PLHTDDSNILRSL
+227 PLDTLGAGPYYDLS
-240 NPVQGNP
+240 NP
-247 IRLGYSPNQE
+247 IRLGTSSNAPMQPGPVQYHAT
-257 LDSGSIVYST
+257 G
-267 NSGLG
+267 GLSV
-272 GSSSGSVASD
+272 GSSTTSSPSFSVR
-282 AIAATNLGID
+282 ATNMGVD
-292 RSNID
+292 VSNVD

-330 VYANYAALNIPEYLC
+330 VYANYAALNVPEYLC

-360 ATTGTSA
+360 ATTGSSA

-378 DKVNGFVKSFTEPGF
+378 DYINGFVKSFTEPGF
-393 VMGLCCVRTRQ
+393 VMGLCCVRTAQ

-430 GEQPIRKSELMV
+430 GEQPIRKSELYLS
-442 TGNSSQDD
+442 GNNDQDNS
-450 AVFGYQEAWY
+450 VFGYQEAWY
-460 EYRYHKNELSGFV
+460 EYRYHKNEISGYL
-473 DPNYNDKT
+473 DPSYNDQT

-487 YEPFKA
+487 YEPFTA
-493 SPSLSPDFIKQDPS
+493 SPSLLADFIKQDPS
-507 NIGDTLVQTT
+507 NIGDSLVFTGSSS
-517 THTQFICDF
+517 QFICDF
-526 GIDEIVT
+526 GILEKVT
-533 RPMPVFSIPGLLD
+533 RPMPVFSVPGLLD

>member
-8 ESFGQVK
+8 ESFGQAK

-22 STFDLSHTHKFTR
+22 STFDLTHTHKFTR

-41 PFFWEEVIAGD
+41 PFFWEEVLPGD

-63 MLTPVVPVRDNAFI
+63 RLTPAVPVRDNAYI
-77 DIFYFFVPARLAFNA
+77 DIFYFFVPARLAYNQ

-105 QNDTTAWAPASIPVL
+105 QNDTTAWAPSSVPML
-120 PSILQDHAMPSDNF
+120 PSILTDHEFPTDDF
-134 VALGSYLGLPRYKK
+134 IPVGSYLGLPRYRKNNK
-148 SDGKVYLAGKGCSVA
+148 TYLAGKGCSVA

-186 LDADELVANNPM
+186 LDADEIVANRPM
-198 AVCKLHDLFTSALPA
+198 SVCKLHDLFTSALPA
-213 PQKGSSVAIFGNFV
+213 PQKGESVAIFGNFI
-227 PLHTDDSNILRSL
+227 PIETYGDKPDFKLSK
-240 NPVQGNP
+240 Q
-247 IRLGYSPNQE
+247 IRLGTFSNLELSRGEITYSSDNGLEGRTANP
-257 LDSGSIVYST
+257 SGTVVSV
-267 NSGLG
+267 
-272 GSSSGSVASD
+272 GS
-282 AIAATNLGID
+282 TNLGVD
-292 RSNID
+292 VSNVD

-330 VYANYAALNIPEYLC
+330 VYANYAVLNVPEYLC

-360 ATTGTSA
+360 ATTGSSA

-378 DKVNGFVKSFTEPGF
+378 DYINGFVKSFTEPGF

-430 GEQPIRKSELMV
+430 GEQPIRKSELYLS
-442 TGNSSQDD
+442 GNIDQDNS
-450 AVFGYQEAWY
+450 VFGYQEAWY
-460 EYRYHKNELSGFV
+460 EYRYHKNEISGYL
-473 DPNYNDKT
+473 DPSYNDQT

-493 SPSLSPDFIKQDPS
+493 SPSLGADFIKQDKS
-507 NIGDTLVQTT
+507 NIGDSLVFTGT
-517 THTQFICDF
+517 SSQFICDF
-526 GIDEIVT
+526 GILEKVT
-533 RPMPVFSIPGLLD
+533 RPMPVFSVPGLLD